1 MKVESSKATD
11 LVTSVA
17 VDIPNVVVCRTSKSP
32 HKEFRQREGRLP
44 PSQSPLCQRPTFWK
58 GELKDTAVLPH
69 SGLYFGGTITIQSW
83 TERRKAPS

>member
-17 VDIPNVVVCRTSKSP
+17 VDITNVVVCRTSKSP
-32 HKEFRQREGRLP
+32 HKEFRQREGPLP

-69 SGLYFGGTITIQSW
+69 SGL
-83 TERRKAPS
+83 